1 MGQLHHGVPVDAA
14 VAVPPSCKEAAPV
27 TSTSVVV
34 MEEAL
39 GPGGHVPSLGHGFY
53 LLWVTGLF
61 YLLFRA
67 VKIIRSENRL
77 KGLDRVGINA
87 RASSSTK

>member
-14 VAVPPSCKEAAPV
+14 VAVPPSCKEATPV
-27 TSTSVVV
+27 TSTFMVV

-39 GPGGHVPSLGHGFY
+39 GPGGHVSSLGHSFCI
-53 LLWVTGLF
+53 LWVTGLF

-87 RASSSTK
+87 

>member
-27 TSTSVVV
+27 TSTSMVV

-77 KGLDRVGINA
+77 KGLDRVGVNA